1 MKRDLKRD
9 LIFAGLIIFLGVYV
23 QMIEV
28 KFDISI
34 NKDNIGTTVLFIL
47 GIVFT
52 LYTSWDNGN
61 KKL

>member
-1 MKRDLKRD
+1 MRNLKRD
-9 LIFAGLIIFLGVYV
+9 LIFAGFIILLGVYV
-23 QMIEV
+23 GMIEV

-34 NKDNIGTTVLFIL
+34 NQENISATVLFIL